1 MKRLWLPWYPIL
13 CPFHEDH
20 HKKSKWMNKE
30 RNPWSKANEEKREVL
45 SGIVLLQ
52 WGCREETP
60 LGPAV
65 YSHQNT
71 LCIENSF
78 VNLSRQKI
86 YDNVT
91 FYSQS
96 PHQSDESADSTSR
109 KQNQLRCR
117 CVKIHVDICFY
128 GIYSWNWSLSEPSLP
143 CMLYHYCII
152 DAVAARA
159 EDGGSILCHFSLPI
173 ESFHAAVAWCQ
184 VPRLESKMGKKTP
197 AIQLPRTN
205 RISPPKKNDVQHQT
219 GWSFFLL

>member
-1 MKRLWLPWYPIL
+1 MKRLWLLCYQIL

-20 HKKSKWMNKE
+20 HKKSKWMNTE

-60 LGPAV
+60 LGAAV

-71 LCIENSF
+71 PCIENSF

-86 YDNVT
+86 YGNVT

-109 KQNQLRCR
+109 KQESAPLSLREGSCWHLFLWHLLLEL
-117 CVKIHVDICFY
+117 K
-128 GIYSWNWSLSEPSLP
+128 SLGTLTSVYAVSL
-143 CMLYHYCII
+143 LYHRCCGRKGWRWLKYP
-152 DAVAARA
+152 V
-159 EDGGSILCHFSLPI
+159 SLLSSNWI
-173 ESFHAAVAWCQ
+173 VSCSSCL
-184 VPRLESKMGKKTP
+184 VPGAKAG
-197 AIQLPRTN
+197 IQN
-205 RISPPKKNDVQHQT
+205 GQKNT
-219 GWSFFLL
+219 GNSAPTD

>member
-117 CVKIHVDICFY
+117 CVKVHVDICFY
-128 GIYSWNWSLSEPSLP
+128 GITLGIEVSRNPHFRV
-143 CMLYHYCII
+143 CCITT
-152 DAVAARA
+152 V
-159 EDGGSILCHFSLPI
+159 S
-173 ESFHAAVAWCQ
+173 
-184 VPRLESKMGKKTP
+184 
-197 AIQLPRTN
+197 
-205 RISPPKKNDVQHQT
+205 
-219 GWSFFLL
+219 